1 MIRVL
6 LADGDAERVRWLRP
20 LLESAGLHVVALATS
35 GEEAVRKAGTCKAQ
49 VAAIAFELPD
59 FSGAEATRRIME
71 THPLP
76 VVLVLDPATTESP
89 PDLDGAS
96 TGATTVVQSP
106 PPPGA
111 PDHGARLAEVVNA
124 LRLMHEIPVVQ
135 RRPPRRFSKRTEA
148 SATGV
153 PGLIGVAAS
162 TGGPA
167 AVQALLQGLPSDFP
181 IPILLVQHMSDG
193 FSSALVEW
201 LDKTTP
207 LRVVP
212 AEDGVTPQPGTV
224 YVAAG
229 QQRHLIVNPGP
240 VLTLE
245 EGEPVQGHCPSATL
259 MLQSLARSLGP
270 RAVGIVLTGMGDDGA
285 EGLLELKRRGGVT
298 LAQDEVSSVVYG
310 MPREA
315 VRRGAVGSQLNPP
328 DLAVAL
334 LRLARLEPGPVP
346 VAEQKETP
354 P

>member
-6 LADGDAERVRWLRP
+6 LADGDSERIRWLRP
-20 LLESAGLHVVALATS
+20 LMEGAGLHVVAVAHS
-35 GEEAVRKAGTCKAQ
+35 GEEAVKKAASCRAQ

-71 THPLP
+71 AHPLP
-76 VVLVLDPATTESP
+76 VVLVVEPRSNGV
-89 PDLDGAS
+89 PDAD
-96 TGATTVVQSP
+96 TGATHMVVAP
-106 PPPGA
+106 PPPEA
-111 PDHGARLAEVVNA
+111 PDHPARMSEFVNA
-124 LRLMHEIPVVQ
+124 LRLMHEVPVVQ
-135 RRPPRRFSKRTEA
+135 RRPRRRFQKDFEA
-148 SATGV
+148 PTSGV
-153 PGLIGVAAS
+153 PGLIGLAAS

-167 AVQALLQGLPSDFP
+167 AVQAILQGLPADFP

-193 FSSALVEW
+193 FSNALVEW
-201 LDKTTP
+201 LDKTVP

-229 QQRHLIVNPGP
+229 QQRHLVVNPGP
-240 VLTLE
+240 VLSME
-245 EGEPVQGHCPSATL
+245 EGEPVQGHCPSATV

-270 RAVGIVLTGMGDDGA
+270 RAVGVVLTGMGDDGV

-298 LAQDEVSSVVYG
+298 LAQDEGSSVVYG

-315 VRRGAVGSQLNPP
+315 VRRGAVGSQLNLP
-328 DLAVAL
+328 DLAAAL
-334 LRLARLEPGPVP
+334 LRLARVEG
-346 VAEQKETP
+346 AEQKETP